1 MIIKKFSSFNENL
14 IDRDLVDE
22 TSKRLLDFLSKNKID
37 TWEEFYT
44 SEFARNTINKIIDT
58 SVKTMEEFRE
68 VKFLMKL
75 ELCDVDQ
82 LEKLLKNYLKSEE
95 FEKCQMIKDKIDKK
109 NDKKFRLTNE
119 NTSYSDPWTSDMIEV
134 LKDCLTP
141 ISDDYEFVINRAEDM
156 EDDHLYSDS
165 DIIIEINIERF
176 INKSFSNQ
184 SGLRS
189 HQNYL
194 LKKADLF
201 DRCSAFMTR
210 IDHEIGESSMEIFD
224 KGKKISIEIT
234 LLPSIIIEN
243 SSEINIYIYK
253 DRLSKEISEKYG
265 NRITNISEPHSEL
278 DNESDIYLIF
288 TKEVNRDIIDY
299 FKDRFADLDRF
310 KKLNV
315 SVSYGTNLNEI
326 KIDLYSDKKILKI
339 NLQ

>member
-119 NTSYSDPWTSDMIEV
+119 NTSYSD
-134 LKDCLTP
+134 
-141 ISDDYEFVINRAEDM
+141 
-156 EDDHLYSDS
+156 
-165 DIIIEINIERF
+165 
-176 INKSFSNQ
+176 
-184 SGLRS
+184 
-189 HQNYL
+189 
-194 LKKADLF
+194 
-201 DRCSAFMTR
+201 
-210 IDHEIGESSMEIFD
+210 
-224 KGKKISIEIT
+224 
-234 LLPSIIIEN
+234 
-243 SSEINIYIYK
+243 
-253 DRLSKEISEKYG
+253 
-265 NRITNISEPHSEL
+265 
-278 DNESDIYLIF
+278 
-288 TKEVNRDIIDY
+288 
-299 FKDRFADLDRF
+299 
-310 KKLNV
+310 
-315 SVSYGTNLNEI
+315 
-326 KIDLYSDKKILKI
+326 KKILKI